1 MRPMTRHEL
10 MGRAHATAAT
20 AWNGNHAP
28 ESCREAADAGRHTR
42 ASGRHTRASGRHPRA
57 AAGQGTVEYVGLIL
71 LVAVLIAGVVQAS
84 RSFSDTGI
92 AEAVVKKIKGAID
105 GVADPR

>member
-1 MRPMTRHEL
+1 MTSMTVHEL
-10 MGRAHATAAT
+10 MGRAHAELAT
-20 AWNGNHAP
+20 ARP
-28 ESCREAADAGRHTR
+28 GRAR
-42 ASGRHTRASGRHPRA
+42 SPRA
-57 AAGQGTVEYVGLIL
+57 DSGQGTVEYVGLIL

-105 GVADPR
+105 GVAEAR